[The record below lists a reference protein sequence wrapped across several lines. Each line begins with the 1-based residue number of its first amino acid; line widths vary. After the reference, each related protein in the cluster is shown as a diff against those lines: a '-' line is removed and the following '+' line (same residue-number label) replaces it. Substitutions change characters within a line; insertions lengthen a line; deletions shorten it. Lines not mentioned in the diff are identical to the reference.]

1 MNIIVG
7 HSNMDLD
14 CFGSMV
20 LARYLFPNH
29 YLITSRQIHPVAK
42 NLYNLYQNHLAPLRP
57 KDLRGERVEHMVILD
72 TRTYRRVEE
81 YFKELEAPPDKIDVF
96 DHHLEA
102 VSDIPGAVVHS
113 KDVGANTTQI
123 GLLCLERSI
132 TLNDDAATIALTGIY
147 ADTGNFTHEDVTSAD
162 FAVARYLMDQNAS
175 IKLVKEFL
183 KTLKE
188 EHQITLFH
196 ELLNRISYQ
205 DIHGH
210 FLILS
215 YIELEKQVGGLAAV
229 VEKVFEVENT
239 DAIFAVF
246 YFKKEQDTIIIGRS
260 QKQSIDMNSLLS
272 LFGGGGHA
280 AAASALVKNG
290 GGREVFQ
297 KLIRQLHTSLMPAVT
312 ADQIMT
318 TDVGLL
324 QDSWSMMDAS
334 IFLEKINHTG
344 APVVDKE
351 GSLVGMLT
359 LKDIMKGRKAGEM
372 HAPVKAYMAKK
383 LITGRRNSTVREIEQ
398 LLYKNNIGHLP
409 ILEEGKLKG
418 LVTRSDYL
426 RFVQQHLEQEKPI
439 LERLYTA

>member
-20 LARYLFPNH
+20 LARHIYPDHFLV
-29 YLITSRQIHPVAK
+29 TSRMIHPVAK
-42 NLYNLYQNHLAPLRP
+42 NLYNLYQNHLDPLRV

-72 TRTYRRVEE
+72 TRTFRRVEE
-81 YFKELEAPPDKIDVF
+81 YFKELDSPPEKIDVY
-96 DHHLEA
+96 DHHLKA
-102 VSDIPGAVVHS
+102 AADIPNAELHS
-113 KDVGANTTQI
+113 QAVGANTTQI
-123 GLLCLERSI
+123 GLLCMERGI
-132 TLNDDAATIALTGIY
+132 PIGQNDATIALTGIY
-147 ADTGNFTHEDVTSAD
+147 ADTGNFTHEDVTSSD

-188 EHQITLFH
+188 DHQITLFH

-210 FLILS
+210 FLLLS
-215 YIELEKQVGGLAAV
+215 YIELEQQVGGLAAV

-260 QKQSIDMNSLLS
+260 QKPSINMNTLLS
-272 LFGGGGHA
+272 LFGGGGHES
-280 AAASALVKNG
+280 AASALVKNG
-290 GGREVFQ
+290 GGREVFER
-297 KLIRQLHTSLMPAVT
+297 LIRRLHSSLMPAIT
-312 ADQIMT
+312 AEQIMT
-318 TDVGLL
+318 KEIGLVRH
-324 QDSWSMMDAS
+324 SWSLMDAS
-334 IFLEKINHTG
+334 IFLEKIDHTG
-344 APVVDKE
+344 APVVDDT
-351 GSLVGMLT
+351 GLLVGFIT
-359 LKDIMKGRKAGEM
+359 LKDIMKARKADQM

-383 LITGRRNSTVREIEQ
+383 LITGRRNSTVREIEK

-409 ILEEGKLKG
+409 VVEDGALIG

-426 RFVQQHLEQEKPI
+426 RFVQKHLEKEKPI
-439 LERLYTA
+439 LESLYSA